1 MNLDR
6 KYSKQ
11 HRMVRLWHVFYTRG
25 VESGITS
32 HKMVRTRRRAEAVA
46 ALLARNDD
54 RLWVTI
60 SASGHSRWR
69 WYSSLIKKHGK
80 GRTYEE
86 HHFSSSPLSPVEMRA
101 RYKEKHR
108 GRK

>member
-1 MNLDR
+1 MKLDR

-11 HRMVRLWHVFYTRG
+11 YRMVRLWHVFYTRG

-46 ALLARNDD
+46 ALLARNDTS
-54 RLWVTI
+54 LWVTI

-69 WYSSLIKKHGK
+69 WYGGLIKKHGAH
-80 GRTYEE
+80 RRWEE
-86 HHFSSSPLSPVEMRA
+86 HHFSSSPLSPVETRA
-101 RYKEKHR
+101 RYKEKHH